1 MDRQCSNEVLD
12 RRDSR
17 IAAEMERYYAETK
30 KLLLENKNKLDKLI
44 ARLVEEKTLLGEQ
57 VQEIIKC
64 A

>member
-1 MDRQCSNEVLD
+1 
-12 RRDSR
+12 
-17 IAAEMERYYAETK
+17 MERYYAETK